1 MIYKDKN
8 NNISIL
14 ICYNNQSMVTIWPAL
29 HHGSSISFSYKRC
42 TCKIFHAYFYINNYR
57 YKSKSLYV
65 YTIINNK

>member
-29 HHGSSISFSYKRC
+29 HHGSSISFSYKKMYMQDFPRVFLH
-42 TCKIFHAYFYINNYR
+42 KQ
-57 YKSKSLYV
+57 L
-65 YTIINNK
+65 